1 MQKECRKAYNNYIA
15 SFISTSLPT
24 QSKRLWSYIKS
35 KRKDHCGVGPLKVCS
50 TTYTD
55 SSQRANVLNQYFS
68 SIFTVDDNMQ
78 PLITNDL
85 EIPDIPPFT
94 VHVEGVAKLLSDIKP
109 HKSSGP
115 DGIPAFLLKE
125 ISFQLAPPLTLVFQ
139 TSLNQQKLP
148 IDWKIAHVVP
158 IFKKGDRASPNNY
171 RPISL
176 TCLCCKILEHII
188 QSNIYTHLTRH
199 QVFCDEKHG
208 FRAQRSCESQ
218 LTLTIDDFA
227 TCLNN
232 KDLIH
237 AIFLDFSKAFDKVSH
252 KKLCY
257 KLSLYRI
264 RVLFWDG

>member
-15 SFISTSLPT
+15 SSISTSLPT

-35 KRKDHCGVGPLKVCS
+35 KRKDHCGVGPLKVGS

-55 SSQRANVLNQYFS
+55 STERANVLNQYFS

-115 DGIPAFLLKE
+115 DGILAFLLKE

-139 TSLNQQKLP
+139 ASLNQQKLP

-158 IFKKGDRASPNNY
+158 IFKKVIELPLIITDRYHLPVCAV
-171 RPISL
+171 RFW
-176 TCLCCKILEHII
+176 
-188 QSNIYTHLTRH
+188 NI
-199 QVFCDEKHG
+199 
-208 FRAQRSCESQ
+208 
-218 LTLTIDDFA
+218 
-227 TCLNN
+227 
-232 KDLIH
+232 
-237 AIFLDFSKAFDKVSH
+237 
-252 KKLCY
+252 
-257 KLSLYRI
+257 
-264 RVLFWDG
+264 